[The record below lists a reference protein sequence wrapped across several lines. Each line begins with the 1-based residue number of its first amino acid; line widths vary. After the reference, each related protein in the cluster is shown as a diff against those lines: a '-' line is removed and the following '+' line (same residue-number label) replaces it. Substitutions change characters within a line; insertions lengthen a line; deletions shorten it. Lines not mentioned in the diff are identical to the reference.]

1 MQWRIPVTW
10 EMCGVVEVEADTLIN
25 AMLIARNDEGA
36 FLLADDKEYV
46 DGSWRLSFNMDEAET
61 VRKIWNQNKRSENE

>member
-1 MQWRIPVTW
+1 M
-10 EMCGVVEVEADTLIN
+10 EADTLIN

-61 VRKIWNQNKRSENE
+61 VRKIWNQNKRSKNE